1 MSLLEDSITIFTREF
16 AIFRANL
23 RSNLMRTA
31 IFPLVILLFF
41 GFLGSAITNV
51 PVVVVNYANNNQA
64 SQFIS
69 TLSSQSLMQV
79 QSVTTQDDALGMLSS
94 GQVDFVIVILP
105 GFPSQSGSPTVQV
118 YYNNLEFSTTQEI
131 LPTIQKDA
139 AAFGPAGNFQS
150 KEYLPSLSSGAS
162 SVVTPITGANGNYG
176 DFLFSGVIGMVV
188 VFGTLFNA
196 GIGILTD
203 KQGGQIKS
211 FLITPI
217 NKSAIVL
224 GKVLFSAVQ
233 SALSVAVVIVIGLLL
248 GNTILMGITGI
259 VWILILGTLLGIVMT
274 GISIMVA
281 SRMKNITA
289 FQIFGQTLGLP
300 LWFIAG
306 GIVPV
311 SSFPPVLQALSI
323 GDPMT
328 YAIRG
333 FRYVVLQGFYPFS
346 SMVVDVTVLA
356 VLGIITTAVSILL
369 FKSTIE

>member
-16 AIFRANL
+16 AIFRSNL
-23 RSNLMRTA
+23 RSNIIRTA

-41 GFLGSAITNV
+41 GFLGSAITNI

-64 SQFIS
+64 SQFMS

-79 QSVTTQDDALGMLSS
+79 QSVTNQNDALGMLSS

-118 YYNNLEFSTTQEI
+118 YYNNLEFSTTQQI
-131 LPTIQKDA
+131 LPAIQKDA
-139 AAFGPAGNFQS
+139 ALFGPASSFQS
-150 KEYLPSLSSGAS
+150 QEYLPAPSGHSS

-176 DFLFSGVIGMVV
+176 DFLFSGVLGMII
-188 VFGTLFNA
+188 VFSTLFNA
-196 GIGILTD
+196 GIGVLTD

-224 GKVLFSAVQ
+224 GKILFSAVQ
-233 SALSVAVVIVIGLLL
+233 SVLSIFVVIVIGLLL
-248 GNTILMGITGI
+248 GNTILMGMVGI
-259 VWILILGTLLGIVMT
+259 VWILVLGTLLGIVMT
-274 GISIMVA
+274 GISIIVA
-281 SRMKNITA
+281 SRMKNMTA

-306 GIVPV
+306 GIVPI
-311 SSFPPVLQALSI
+311 SSFPPILQALSV

-328 YAIRG
+328 YAIKG
-333 FRYVVLQGFYPFS
+333 FRYIVLQGFYPLS
-346 SMVVDVTVLA
+346 SIMVDVGVLA
-356 VLGIITTAVSILL
+356 ALGIITTVVSILL
-369 FKSTIE
+369 FKSTID

>member
-1 MSLLEDSITIFTREF
+1 MSLIEDSITIFTREF
-16 AIFRANL
+16 AIFKANL
-23 RSNLMRTA
+23 RSNIIRTA

-69 TLSSQSLMQV
+69 TLSSQNLMQV
-79 QSVTTQDDALGMLSS
+79 QAVTTQGAALSMLSS
-94 GQVDFVIVILP
+94 GKVDFVIVILP
-105 GFPSQSGSPTVQV
+105 GFPLQAGSPTVQV

-131 LPTIQKDA
+131 LPAIQKDA
-139 AAFGPAGNFQS
+139 AIFGPAINFQS
-150 KEYLPSLSSGAS
+150 QEYLPASGSAAS
-162 SVVTPITGANGNYG
+162 AVTPITGANGNYG
-176 DFLFSGVIGMVV
+176 DFLFSGVIGMII
-188 VFGTLFNA
+188 VFSTLFSA
-196 GIGILTD
+196 GIGVLTD

-224 GKVLFSAVQ
+224 GKILFSAVQ
-233 SALSVAVVIVIGLLL
+233 SILSIFIVIVIGLLL
-248 GNTILMGITGI
+248 GNTILMGLTGI
-259 VWILILGTLLGIVMT
+259 VWILILGTLLGITMT
-274 GISIMVA
+274 GISISVA
-281 SRMKNITA
+281 SRMKNMTA

-311 SSFPPVLQALSI
+311 SSFPPILRALSV

-328 YAIRG
+328 YAIKG

-356 VLGIITTAVSILL
+356 ALGIITTIISILL
-369 FKSTIE
+369 FKSTID

>member
-1 MSLLEDSITIFTREF
+1 MSLIEDSITIFTREF
-16 AIFRANL
+16 AIFMANF
-23 RSNLMRTA
+23 RSNVLRTA

-51 PVVVVNYANNNQA
+51 PVTVVNYANNNQA

-69 TLSSQSLMQV
+69 TLSSQNLMQV
-79 QSVTTQDDALGMLSS
+79 QAVTNQEDALAMLSS
-94 GQVDFVIVILP
+94 GQVNFVIVILP

-131 LPTIQKDA
+131 LPAIQRDVA
-139 AAFGPAGNFQS
+139 VFGPAGNFQS
-150 KEYLPSLSSGAS
+150 QEYLPARPGGAPSLI
-162 SVVTPITGANGNYG
+162 TPITGASGNYG
-176 DFLFSGVIGMVV
+176 DFLFSGVIGMIV

-224 GKVLFSAVQ
+224 GKVMFSAVQ
-233 SALSVAVVIVIGLLL
+233 SAFSVFVVIAIGLLL
-248 GNTILMGITGI
+248 GNTILMGIAGI
-259 VWILILGTLLGIVMT
+259 LWILLLGTLLGIVMT

-281 SRMKNITA
+281 SRMKNMTA

-311 SSFPPVLQALSI
+311 SSFPPILQVLSI

-328 YAIRG
+328 YAIKG

-356 VLGIITTAVSILL
+356 VLGVITTALSILL
-369 FKSTIE
+369 FKSTID